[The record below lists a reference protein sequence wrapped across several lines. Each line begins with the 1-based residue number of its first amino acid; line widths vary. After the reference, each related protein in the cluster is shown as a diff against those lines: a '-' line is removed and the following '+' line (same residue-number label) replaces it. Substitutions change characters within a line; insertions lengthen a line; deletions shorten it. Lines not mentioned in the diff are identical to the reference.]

1 MATTVSGQNLY
12 LWRKEA
18 FLQAVTA
25 NVSVKEVDWLLQE
38 ITTLDSLT
46 LRLESFQNYPN
57 ITIAYSL
64 TQLTQLWQQRIKD
77 RVPIQYLVGGTN
89 WRNWNLAVAPG
100 VLIPRPETELI
111 IEIIQRVDLSQQS
124 ETHLV
129 DLGTGSGAIAIA
141 LAATF
146 PKAQIHAVDISP
158 QALEIAR
165 KNAQKTGKAN
175 RIKFYQGSWYSPL
188 THLKEKITA
197 IVANPPYIPTAE
209 LSQLQPEVY
218 QHEPHLALDGG
229 KDGLD
234 AVRHLITES
243 PQYLHSQGVW
253 LVEIM
258 LGQAPKV
265 VDMLSAQ
272 GDYYGIETIRDLSG
286 IERFVLAYRK

>member
-1 MATTVSGQNLY
+1 MTTTVSGQNLY

-57 ITIAYSL
+57 IAIAYSL
-64 TQLTQLWQQRIKD
+64 TQLTQLWQKRIKD

-89 WRNWNLAVAPG
+89 WRNWHLFVAPG

-111 IEIIQRVDLSQQS
+111 IEIIQKVGLSQQL

-141 LAATF
+141 LTQTF
-146 PKAQIHAVDISP
+146 PQAQVHAVDISP
-158 QALEIAR
+158 QALKIAQE
-165 KNAQKTGKAN
+165 NAQKTDTATK
-175 RIKFYQGSWYSPL
+175 IKFYQGSWYSPL
-188 THLKEKITA
+188 THLKGKITA
-197 IVANPPYIPTAE
+197 MVANPPYIPTAE

-234 AVRHLITES
+234 AVRRLIAVS

-258 LGQAPKV
+258 AGQAPDV
-265 VDMLSAQ
+265 VAMLSAQ
-272 GDYYGIETIRDLSG
+272 GDYYNIKIICDLSG
-286 IERFVLAYRK
+286 IERFVLAHRK